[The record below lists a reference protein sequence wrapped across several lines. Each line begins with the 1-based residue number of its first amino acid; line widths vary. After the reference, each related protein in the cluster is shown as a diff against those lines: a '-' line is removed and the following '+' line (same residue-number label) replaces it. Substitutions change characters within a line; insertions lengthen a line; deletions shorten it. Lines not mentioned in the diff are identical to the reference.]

1 MIYLPILECKNYV
14 VYGEYDVLVDDINT
28 EEEEGGEEKV
38 GRKWARK
45 EVMMKRKKVER
56 RKVVRKKVVI
66 MIGLVGGDDKDG
78 GDDESLGEDIFLILL
93 CVYAPF
99 LFEFKIVNDFFDL
112 FIWTSD
118 PKSCFLKV
126 QSFVFMDPSNMTF

>member
-1 MIYLPILECKNYV
+1 MGKKW
-14 VYGEYDVLVDDINT
+14 GDD
-28 EEEEGGEEKV
+28 EKEEGGEEK
-38 GRKWARK
+38 GGEEKGDDNDRTGGKGGG
-45 EVMMKRKKVER
+45 E
-56 RKVVRKKVVI
+56 
-66 MIGLVGGDDKDG
+66 GDDKDG

-99 LFEFKIVNDFFDL
+99 HFQFKMVNDFFGF